1 MIAGFLR
8 PPQQCRTMSEEM
20 DNITAEE
27 IIDKHLQKDVDAE
40 ENQNVV
46 KTLRGKVREKLKI
59 SKINK
64 GKKSSTEQLID
75 SKIYQRSKLSPQ
87 TEVSL
92 DESLSFFIL
101 SGEEGSAL
109 GKSSEQ
115 RAVNHS
121 YPKCF
126 SLGVD
131 LQNVAESEDEEFMKE
146 FILTDLL
153 KVKAADYEDDEEQI
167 KKQKANIFVPSS
179 SPGNILFQ

>member
-1 MIAGFLR
+1 MG
-8 PPQQCRTMSEEM
+8 MSEEM
-20 DNITAEE
+20 DNVTAEE
-27 IIDKHLQKDVDAE
+27 ITDKHLQKAGNTNFLR
-40 ENQNVV
+40 NQF
-46 KTLRGKVREKLKI
+46 KEKLN
-59 SKINK
+59 INK
-64 GKKSSTEQLID
+64 GEKSSMEQL
-75 SKIYQRSKLSPQ
+75 LSPQ

-115 RAVNHS
+115 RPVKDS

-126 SLGVD
+126 SLGVN
-131 LQNVAESEDEEFMKE
+131 LQNVAESEDEEFMEE

-153 KVKAADYEDDEEQI
+153 KVKAADYEDDQEQI